1 MNKFYGKFASDQ
13 YLEIILPFKSA
24 NRTSVY
30 KINFMVELL
39 IFNQNDAF
47 N

>member
-13 YLEIILPFKSA
+13 YLQIIFPFKSA

-30 KINFMVELL
+30 RIIFMVELL
-39 IFNQNDAF
+39 IFNQNNAF